1 MRYNFKEEFVCK
13 VQQSSFAA
21 ADSVGHQ
28 RRQEGIY
35 TKSLES
41 STATRENDLQRPKI
55 SEWGVGTKVA
65 KRKLTNKAY
74 ATREDGSDG
83 QKKTRHAISNATR
96 RVT

>member
-41 STATRENDLQRPKI
+41 STATRENYLQRPKI
-55 SEWGVGTKVA
+55 SEWG
-65 KRKLTNKAY
+65 RKLRKGNSPIRLMPPEKM
-74 ATREDGSDG
+74 GVMV
-83 QKKTRHAISNATR
+83 KKKRDMP
-96 RVT
+96 